1 MSIGITLFSMMLTI
15 SVYILSLWVFKKRP
29 SIFTMPILFCTIV
42 IIAVFVIGG
51 ISYEEYHLAK
61 EIMTY
66 LLGPATVALA
76 VPLYKQR
83 KMIKKN
89 MLPIMVGMMLG
100 TIVTIGSAVAMAIW
114 FGLSDVMIRSLSVKS
129 ITIPIADEVAYILDA
144 NPTLVAGFVMI
155 TGMFGAMFGSVLL
168 NIAKITHPVAR
179 GLSFGTM
186 AHGIGTAQ
194 AMNEGEIQGA
204 TSGIAIGLAGIFTS
218 VFLPWVL
225 PLFLV

>member
-218 VFLPWVL
+218 
-225 PLFLV
+225 

>member
-1 MSIGITLFSMMLTI
+1 MMLTI

-61 EIMTY
+61 VIMSY
-66 LLGPATVALA
+66 LLGPATVTLA
-76 VPLYKQR
+76 VALYKQR

-144 NPTLVAGFVMI
+144 NPNLVAGYVMI
-155 TGMFGAMFGSVLL
+155 TGMFGEMFGSELHTL
-168 NIAKITHPVAR
+168 
-179 GLSFGTM
+179 
-186 AHGIGTAQ
+186 AQ
-194 AMNEGEIQGA
+194 MHHI
-204 TSGIAIGLAGIFTS
+204 LAQD
-218 VFLPWVL
+218 L
-225 PLFLV
+225 

>member
-1 MSIGITLFSMMLTI
+1 MMLTI

-89 MLPIMVGMMLG
+89 MITFKVVILV
-100 TIVTIGSAVAMAIW
+100 VTSVTFDSAVVVAI
-114 FGLSDVMIRSLSVKS
+114 
-129 ITIPIADEVAYILDA
+129 
-144 NPTLVAGFVMI
+144 
-155 TGMFGAMFGSVLL
+155 
-168 NIAKITHPVAR
+168 
-179 GLSFGTM
+179 
-186 AHGIGTAQ
+186 
-194 AMNEGEIQGA
+194 
-204 TSGIAIGLAGIFTS
+204 
-218 VFLPWVL
+218 
-225 PLFLV
+225 

>member
-1 MSIGITLFSMMLTI
+1 MMLTI

-218 VFLPWVL
+218 ILLPWVL